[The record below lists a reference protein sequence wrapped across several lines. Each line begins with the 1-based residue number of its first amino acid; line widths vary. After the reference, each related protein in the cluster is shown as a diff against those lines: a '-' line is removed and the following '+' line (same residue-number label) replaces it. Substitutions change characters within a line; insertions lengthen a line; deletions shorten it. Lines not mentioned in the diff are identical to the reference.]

1 MKNINEIEFANF
13 NTEIEKEYKFLLK
26 GLSRYKTTKIEILSK
41 EKASLFYKKEYPCI
55 AFKGTTYDNFL
66 ENLLFID
73 EDVVI
78 LKTGEYSLK
87 ELKEY
92 KGTISN
98 NYIDFI
104 KFLKRYVKIKKNF
117 YKNLRDKEYIIMDY
131 GSQNIYTLD
140 NFYYKDIFLVN
151 KNKFFSIEA
160 LYTTSGKEYDEIK
173 ESLNNKFHKVEKDL
187 IKLIEDMREYNISN
201 KLIHGL

>member
-26 GLSRYKTTKIEILSK
+26 GLSRYKTTKIEIPSK

-55 AFKGTTYDNFL
+55 AFNGTTYDNFL

-78 LKTGEYSLK
+78 LRTGEYSLK

-104 KFLKRYVKIKKNF
+104 KFLKRYAKIKKNF
-117 YKNLRDKEYIIMDY
+117 YKNLRDKEYIIMRY
-131 GSQNIYTLD
+131 GSQNIYTLED
-140 NFYYKDIFLVN
+140 LYNKDIFLVN